1 MGSSVESSILWENV
15 SVGAGAQVTNSILA
29 DNVVVGINAVLDGV
43 IAGRGAQIAAGAKV
57 PRGTTIEAGGRY
69 DG

>member
-15 SVGAGAQVTNSILA
+15 SVGAGAQVTDSILA

-43 IAGRGAQIAAGAKV
+43 IAGRGAQIAAGANV